1 MSQGTFYPSGPAATA
16 LNGKTIEVGGRKIGS
31 GQPAF
36 VIAEISQNH
45 CGELSMAKE
54 LVDAAKECGCDCAKF
69 QTFTAE
75 EMCAD
80 RSKMFTYLSQGKEVT
95 ESEFDLHKRFE
106 FAPDEWAELIEYCA
120 KVGIPFMTTIQDPP
134 NLEQM
139 LPLGIN
145 AIKVGSDDFDHLPN
159 LDIYSRSNLPIIM
172 SKGMANLA
180 EVDKVV
186 RFMRTRTDQLAIMHC
201 VSVYPTAAEDLNLNQ
216 IRTLSSLY
224 PDVVWG
230 FSDHSEGALASILA
244 VSNGAKV
251 IEKHF
256 TLDHD
261 LPGPDHWFSADPK
274 QMKELVHGIRFAESA
289 LGSGDVTPVAS
300 EAVERDIRRRRIIA
314 SVDIKSGDTI
324 TLDNVSFKRAER
336 GLFVADW
343 PLVNGAIAK
352 HDIKDGSGVV
362 LSDVEFL

>member
-1 MSQGTFYPSGPAATA
+1 MSRGQFYPSGPAAA
-16 LNGKTIEVGGRKIGS
+16 SLNGKTIEIGGRKIGS

-106 FAPDEWAELIEYCA
+106 FTQDEWAELIEYCG

-134 NLEQM
+134 NLTQM
-139 LPLGIN
+139 LKLGIN

-159 LDIYSRSNLPIIM
+159 LDIYTKSGLPIIM

-186 RFMRTRTDQLAIMHC
+186 RFMRERTDRLAIMHC
-201 VSVYPTAAEDLNLNQ
+201 VSIYPTASSSLNLNQ
-216 IRTLSSLY
+216 IKTLALLY
-224 PDVVWG
+224 PDIVWG

-244 VSNGAKV
+244 VANGAKV

-261 LPGPDHWFSADPK
+261 LPGPDHWFSANPVA
-274 QMKELVHGIRFAESA
+274 MKELVDGIRFAEDA
-289 LGSGDVTPVAS
+289 MGSGDVVPAPG
-300 EAVERDIRRRRIIA
+300 EAREREIRRRRIVA
-314 SVDIKSGDTI
+314 KKDIKRGQI
-324 TLDNVSFKRAER
+324 LDENNVAFKRSDD
-336 GLFVADW
+336 GLFVSDW
-343 PLVNGAIAK
+343 GLIIGSKVRKDLAANNGIELK
-352 HDIKDGSGVV
+352 HI
-362 LSDVEFL
+362 EF